1 MLKRIFF
8 LITFLLLSQMSH
20 AFEVLLSPAENG
32 TINII
37 AKNISPVYGGE
48 VLIGYDNQFF
58 DVVDQDEK
66 KKGTQI
72 EGGSFFS
79 EGAYLLDNSINLRKG
94 EIHFA
99 TAHVRP
105 MDDASGNGVIA
116 SFRLKAKKSGDTIV
130 EIKKAEFGT
139 QEGELLKAPLMQL
152 NIVADAS
159 GQFTA
164 TSIGAS
170 EDDSQ
175 GLAISMEALLMLVI
189 AVLLI
194 LVIILLLRKK

>member
-8 LITFLLLSQMSH
+8 VSTLLLLSQATY
-20 AFEVLLSPAENG
+20 AFEVLLVANDSG
-32 TINII
+32 RIDVS

-48 VLIGYDNQFF
+48 VLVGYDNQFF

-72 EGGSFFS
+72 KGGDFFA
-79 EGAYLLDNSINLRKG
+79 EGAYLLDNRINLGKG
-94 EIHFA
+94 EIHYA

-105 MDDASGNGVIA
+105 MGDASGDGVIA
-116 SFRLKAKKSGDTIV
+116 SFKLKAKKSGETLL
-130 EIKKAEFGT
+130 ELKKAEFGT
-139 QEGELLKAPLMQL
+139 QEGELYAAKPMTL

-164 TSIGAS
+164 TNVTTTDEKEAV
-170 EDDSQ
+170 
-175 GLAISMEALLMLVI
+175 AVSMETLLMIVIAILLVI
-189 AVLLI
+189 VVLL
-194 LVIILLLRKK
+194 LVRKK